1 MRDLRSTLARA
12 IERIEC
18 SDAQGFAQFLCTH
31 DGEALPCWRRIVSHF
46 AETFDQDQQ
55 LEVWRVLLDVGD
67 PRPLMLFIHLHQDD
81 GAMLR
86 HLLPDARRLPVFL
99 QRYLAA
105 FDAIRG
111 NAKLDGSSVWFDP
124 EAQQIFEAGE
134 KIRTRERER
143 FDIKVHR
150 LMRAVLSPSH
160 AMGMNSP

>member
-1 MRDLRSTLARA
+1 MRNLRSTLARA
-12 IERIEC
+12 IERIEG

-67 PRPLMLFIHLHQDD
+67 PRPLMLFIHLHHDD
-81 GAMLR
+81 GAMLQR
-86 HLLPDARRLPVFL
+86 LLPDARRLPMFL

-105 FDAIRG
+105 FDTIRD
-111 NAKLDGSSVWFDP
+111 NVKLDGSSVWFDP

-134 KIRTRERER
+134 KIHARERER
-143 FDIKVHR
+143 LEVKVHR
-150 LMRAVLSPSH
+150 LMRVVP
-160 AMGMNSP
+160 NP